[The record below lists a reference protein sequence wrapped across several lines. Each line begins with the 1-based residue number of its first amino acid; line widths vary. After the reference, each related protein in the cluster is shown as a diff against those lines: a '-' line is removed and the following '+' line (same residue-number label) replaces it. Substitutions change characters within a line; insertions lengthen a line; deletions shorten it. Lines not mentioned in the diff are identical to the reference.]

1 MSVRLTTP
9 LRRPERLAPGMAFA
23 DMAGAAVPES
33 SGEGAATAVGAA
45 AGSGAVGVGSDMT
58 AGFMEGVGGPE
69 DAGDGASTIH
79 MRWERVATS
88 FATVCARVE

>member
-1 MSVRLTTP
+1 
-9 LRRPERLAPGMAFA
+9 MAFA

-33 SGEGAATAVGAA
+33 SGEGAVTGAGAA
-45 AGSGAVGVGSDMT
+45 AERDALGVGSDIT
-58 AGFMEGVGGPE
+58 VGFTEGVGGPE

-88 FATVCARVE
+88 FATV